1 MWQQIQKER
10 MLMQG
15 YNSTPQET
23 TLSRSPDS
31 RIRQNET
38 ELARS
43 SMTSHH
49 ITSQLEPL
57 MESQCFLVARERT
70 VNEKALQS

>member
-1 MWQQIQKER
+1 
-10 MLMQG
+10 MQG
-15 YNSTPQET
+15 YNSTPLET
-23 TLSRSPDS
+23 TLSRSPGLQE
-31 RIRQNET
+31 I

-43 SMTSHH
+43 SVTSHH